1 MFQIQK
7 AKREQLK
14 ASIVFEGLQGSGKS
28 VAALMMAYALA
39 EGEAAPGE
47 KVDDLV
53 GAIDTENRSLN
64 LLVGRTFD
72 TCKIGEFLKIDF
84 NDNFS
89 PQNFK
94 LAQEALIKA
103 GVKSI
108 IIDSYT
114 HMWAREGGVLD
125 TVSAAQATQ
134 ANKYTAWGKE
144 EVREGKELVFRLI
157 RNPYAH
163 IIGTVRLKEKQEV
176 TDGKIVSLGEQ
187 QIMQDGFKYE
197 PDLVLR
203 FHGNGNYEVMKSR
216 YELFPVGETGVLTM
230 ELCRNLAAYLQEGVD
245 PLELIEKQ
253 RLDLLASL
261 QELVQTNQTAQMLF
275 NTLMNSE
282 HPGVK
287 ASELGI
293 EAIKPIYYKIMNA
306 IR

>member
-1 MFQIQK
+1 MFQIQR
-7 AKREQLK
+7 AEREQLK
-14 ASIVFEGLQGSGKS
+14 ASIVCEGLQGSGKS
-28 VAALMMAYALA
+28 VAALMLAYALA
-39 EGEAAPGE
+39 EAEATDGQ

-64 LLVGRTFD
+64 LLVGRQFD
-72 TCKIGEFLKIDF
+72 GCQIGNFLKIDF
-84 NDNFS
+84 NDNFA

-103 GVKSI
+103 GAKSVV
-108 IIDSYT
+108 IDSYT

-134 ANKYTAWGKE
+134 ANKYTAWGKD
-144 EVREGKELVFRLI
+144 EVREGKELIFRLI
-157 RNPYAH
+157 RNPHAH

-176 TDGKIVSLGEQ
+176 ADGKIVSLGEQ

-203 FHGNGNYEVMKSR
+203 FTGNGNYEVMKTR
-216 YELFPVGETGVLTM
+216 YELFELGSTGVLTM
-230 ELCRNLAAYLQEGVD
+230 DLCRNLAAYLHEGVD
-245 PLELIEKQ
+245 PAELFEKQ
-253 RLDLLASL
+253 RVDLLHSL
-261 QELVQTNQTAQMLF
+261 QDTVQTNQTAQMLF
-275 NTLMNSE
+275 NTLMQSE

-287 ASELGI
+287 ASELGLDALK
-293 EAIKPIYYKIMNA
+293 EIYYKIMNA

>member
-14 ASIVFEGLQGSGKS
+14 GSIVCEGLQGSGKS
-28 VAALMMAYALA
+28 VAALMLAYALA
-39 EGEAAPGE
+39 EGELADGQN
-47 KVDDLV
+47 VDDLV
-53 GAIDTENRSLN
+53 GAVDTENRSLN

-72 TCKIGEFLKIDF
+72 GCKIGEFMKIDF

-103 GVKSI
+103 GAKAIV
-108 IIDSYT
+108 IDSYT

-125 TVSAAQATQ
+125 TVSAAQANQ
-134 ANKYTAWGKE
+134 SNKYTAWGKD

-157 RNPYAH
+157 RNPHAH
-163 IIGTVRLKEKQEV
+163 IIGTVRLKEKQEIA
-176 TDGKIVSLGEQ
+176 DGKIISLGEQ

-203 FHGNGNYEVMKSR
+203 FTGNGNYEVMKSR

-230 ELCRNLAAYLQEGVD
+230 ELCRNLAAYLQEGID
-245 PLELIEKQ
+245 PNELLEKQ
-253 RLDLLASL
+253 RLDMLHSL
-261 QELVQTNQTAQMLF
+261 QETVQTNGTAQMLF

-287 ASELGI
+287 ASELSLDVL
-293 EAIKPIYYKIMNA
+293 KTIYYKVMNA

>member
-1 MFQIQK
+1 MFQIQR
-7 AKREQLK
+7 AEREQLK
-14 ASIVFEGLQGSGKS
+14 ASIVCEGLQGSGKS
-28 VAALMMAYALA
+28 VAALMLAYALA
-39 EGEAAPGE
+39 EAEAQEGQR
-47 KVDDLV
+47 VDDLV

-72 TCKIGEFLKIDF
+72 GCKIGPFLKIDF
-84 NDNFS
+84 NDNFA

-94 LAQEALIKA
+94 LAQDALIKA
-103 GVKSI
+103 GAKSVV
-108 IIDSYT
+108 IDSYT

-134 ANKYTAWGKE
+134 SNKYTAWGKD
-144 EVREGKELVFRLI
+144 EVREGKELIFRLI
-157 RNPYAH
+157 RNPQAH

-176 TDGKIVSLGEQ
+176 ADGKIVSLGEQ

-203 FHGNGNYEVMKSR
+203 FTGNGNYEVMKTR
-216 YELFPVGETGVLTM
+216 YELFELGSTGVLTM
-230 ELCRNLAAYLQEGVD
+230 DLCRNLAAYLHEGVD
-245 PLELIEKQ
+245 PAELFEKQ
-253 RLDLLASL
+253 RVDLLNNL

-275 NTLMNSE
+275 NTIMQSE

-287 ASELGI
+287 ASEL
-293 EAIKPIYYKIMNA
+293 ELDALKPIYYKIMNA